1 MTIATV
7 TVCDAIRANISHL
20 PKGPAAGYTTGLPD
34 PDGINRIKWTDPDWK
49 SRPGAVRICQDRSAS
64 DTTADCLD
72 VEFHAAGVARCAPW
86 AEAAA
91 ANVAAG
97 KRPGQRHPAIY
108 MSLSAVTPVVNAL
121 VAGGIREGVSLW
133 VANWSLTAAEATAL
147 VAHAGGPF
155 PIIGVQ
161 YRNAGTY
168 DVSVFS
174 RAWLGAVSG
183 DPVTH
188 PPKGFHG
195 EWVTKGQLSLAQ
207 LAATFGLKPST
218 LLRMTA
224 VHFGQFGPELASY
237 VNAVHNGT
245 LRPNSPLPAASV
257 LWVD

>member
-1 MTIATV
+1 MTITTV

-20 PKGPAAGYTTGLPD
+20 PKGPAAGYTTGT
-34 PDGINRIKWTDPDWK
+34 GIVPWGAAEWK
-49 SRPGAVRICQDRSAS
+49 AHPGAVRICQDPPAS
-64 DTTADCLD
+64 DTTADVLD
-72 VEFHAAGVARCAPW
+72 VEFQAATIARCAPW

-108 MSLSAVTPVVNAL
+108 MSLSAVTPAVNAL
-121 VAGGIREGVSLW
+121 IAGGIREGVSLW
-133 VANWSLTAAEATAL
+133 VANWSLTVAEATAL

-174 RAWLGAVSG
+174 RPWLDAVSG

-195 EWVTKGQLSLAQ
+195 EWVTRGQLSLAQ
-207 LAATFGLKPST
+207 LAAQLGLKPST
-218 LLRMTA
+218 LLRQTA
-224 VHFGQFGPELASY
+224 IHYGQFGPELASY

-245 LRPNSPLPAASV
+245 LRPNSPLPAGSK

>member
-7 TVCDAIRANISHL
+7 TVCDAIRANISRL
-20 PKGPAAGYTTGLPD
+20 PHGLAAGYSTGS
-34 PDGINRIKWTDPDWK
+34 GIVPWGAADWK
-49 SRPGAVRICQDRSAS
+49 AHPGAVRICQDPPAS
-64 DTTADCLD
+64 DTTADVLD
-72 VEFHAAGVARCAPW
+72 VEFQAATIARCAPW

-91 ANVAAG
+91 ANFAAG

-121 VAGGIREGVSLW
+121 IAGGIREGVSLW
-133 VANWSLTAAEATAL
+133 VANWGLTVAEATAL

-207 LAATFGLKPST
+207 LAAQLGLKPAA

-224 VHFGQFGPELASY
+224 THYGQFGPELASY
-237 VNAVHNGT
+237 ENAVHNGT
-245 LRPNSPLPAASV
+245 LRPNSPLPPGSV

>member
-7 TVCDAIRANISHL
+7 TVCDAIRVNVGHL
-20 PKGPAAGYTTGLPD
+20 PKGAAAGYTTGHGVVPW
-34 PDGINRIKWTDPDWK
+34 GAAEWK
-49 SRPGAVRICQDRSAS
+49 AHPGAVRICQDPGAT
-64 DTTADCLD
+64 DPTADVLD
-72 VEFHAAGVARCAPW
+72 VEAGAATVGTCARW

-97 KRPGQRHPAIY
+97 KRPGQRHPAVY
-108 MSLSAVTPVVNAL
+108 MSLSSVTPVVNAL
-121 VAGGIREGVSLW
+121 VHGGIHSGVSLW
-133 VANWSLTAAEATAL
+133 VANWNLTEAEAAVL

-155 PIIGVQ
+155 PIVGVQ

-168 DVSVFS
+168 DVSVF
-174 RAWLGAVSG
+174 AKPWLDAVSG

-218 LLRMTA
+218 LLRQTA
-224 VHFGQFGPELASY
+224 VHYGQFGPELAGY
-237 VNAVHNGT
+237 INAVHDGT
-245 LRPNSPLPAASV
+245 LRVSSPLPAGSK
-257 LWVD
+257 LWVA

>member
-20 PKGPAAGYTTGLPD
+20 PKGMAAGYSTGS
-34 PDGINRIKWTDPDWK
+34 GIVPWGAADWK
-49 SRPGAVRICQDRSAS
+49 AHPGAVRICQDPPAS
-64 DTTADCLD
+64 DTTADVLD
-72 VEFHAAGVARCAPW
+72 VEFQAATIARCAPW

-97 KRPGQRHPAIY
+97 KRAGQRHPAIY

-133 VANWSLTAAEATAL
+133 VANWSLTVAEAAAL

-174 RAWLGAVSG
+174 KPWLGAVAG
-183 DPVTH
+183 DPVTQ

-218 LLRMTA
+218 LLRQTA
-224 VHFGQFGPELASY
+224 VHYGRFGPELASY

-245 LRPNSPLPAASV
+245 LRPGSPLPPGSV

>member
-20 PKGPAAGYTTGLPD
+20 PKGAAAGYSTGSGVVPW
-34 PDGINRIKWTDPDWK
+34 GAADWK
-49 SRPGAVRICQDRSAS
+49 AHPGAVRICQDPPAS
-64 DTTADCLD
+64 DTTADVLD
-72 VEFHAAGVARCAPW
+72 VEFQAATIARCAPW

-121 VAGGIREGVSLW
+121 IAGGIREGVSLW
-133 VANWSLTAAEATAL
+133 VANWSLTVAEATAL

-174 RAWLGAVSG
+174 KPWLDAVSG

-218 LLRMTA
+218 LLRQTA
-224 VHFGQFGPELASY
+224 VHYGQFGPELAGY
-237 VNAVHNGT
+237 INAVHDGT
-245 LRPNSPLPAASV
+245 LRVSSPLPAGSK

>member
-7 TVCDAIRANISHL
+7 TVCDAIRINIDRL
-20 PKGPAAGYTTGLPD
+20 PKGLAAGYSTGT
-34 PDGINRIKWTDPDWK
+34 GIVPWGPADWK
-49 SRPGAVRICQDRSAS
+49 NHPGAVRICQDPGAS

-72 VEFHAAGVARCAPW
+72 VESGAATTAVAARW

-91 ANVAAG
+91 ANYAAG

-121 VAGGIREGVSLW
+121 IAGGIHGGVGLW
-133 VANWSLTAAEATAL
+133 VANWNLTAAEAAVL
-147 VAHAGGPF
+147 VAHAGGPY

-161 YRNAGTY
+161 YANRGAY

-174 RAWLGAVSG
+174 GPWLGAVSG
-183 DPVTH
+183 DPAAAQ
-188 PPKGFHG
+188 PGQPQGFSGHG
-195 EWVTKGQLSLAQ
+195 EYVTAGMFSLAQ
-207 LAATFGLKPST
+207 VAAKLGTVPAA

-224 VHFGQFGPELASY
+224 VHYGTFGDALAGY
-237 VNAVHNGT
+237 LNAVHAGT
-245 LRPNSPLPAASV
+245 IAASTPLPAGIR

>member
-1 MTIATV
+1 MTIAVV
-7 TVCDAIRANISHL
+7 TVCDAIRVNVSHL
-20 PKGPAAGYTTGLPD
+20 PKGAAAGYSTGSGVVPW
-34 PDGINRIKWTDPDWK
+34 GAAEWK
-49 SRPGAVRICQDRSAS
+49 AHPGAVRICQDPPAS
-64 DTTADCLD
+64 DTTADVLD
-72 VEFHAAGVARCAPW
+72 VEFQAATIARCAPW

-121 VAGGIREGVSLW
+121 IAGGITEGVSLW
-133 VANWSLTAAEATAL
+133 VANWSLTVAEATAL
-147 VAHAGGPF
+147 VVHAGGPF
-155 PIIGVQ
+155 PIVGVQ

-174 RAWLGAVSG
+174 RPWLDAVSG
-183 DPVTH
+183 DPVTR

-195 EWVTKGQLSLAQ
+195 EWVTRGQLSLAQ
-207 LAATFGLKPST
+207 LAAQLGLKPST
-218 LLRMTA
+218 LLRQTA
-224 VHFGQFGPELASY
+224 VHFGEFGPELASY

-245 LRPNSPLPAASV
+245 LRPSSPLPAGTV